1 MHIQCFYRD
10 RLDVGS
16 SASTVHKMHDI
27 LRLGIA
33 QAAKVGQAVRMNR
46 NSLDAHMRPCLDSNQ
61 GPLPY
66 QRSVMFCQVFP
77 EFAKCLQTVVFSP

>member
-1 MHIQCFYRD
+1 VHIQCFYRD

-33 QAAKVGQAVRMNR
+33 QAAKVGQAIRMNR
-46 NSLDAHMRPCLDSNQ
+46 NSLDAHMRHSAV
-61 GPLPY
+61 G
-66 QRSVMFCQVFP
+66 SG
-77 EFAKCLQTVVFSP
+77 AGAA